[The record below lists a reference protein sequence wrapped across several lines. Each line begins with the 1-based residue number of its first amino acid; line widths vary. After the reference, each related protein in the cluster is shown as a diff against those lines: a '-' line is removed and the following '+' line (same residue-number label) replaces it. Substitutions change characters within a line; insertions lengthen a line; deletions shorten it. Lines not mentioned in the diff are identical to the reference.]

1 MKRASLISTAL
12 ATAVVL
18 SIPTIAWSRVNL
30 DVSNNQDLAD
40 TVMLN
45 HHGGTHHGS
54 HGRGGCCW

>member
-1 MKRASLISTAL
+1 MTRAALISTAL
-12 ATAVVL
+12 ATAIVL

-30 DVSNNQDLAD
+30 DISNNQDLVD

-54 HGRGGCCW
+54 HGHGGCR